1 MRKPLQRGLNG
12 TNPTDILEG
21 NDKMLGYVSV
31 MDALTI
37 NEENRLKTENVKIK
51 QRNDALEREKDEVT
65 ALRKELEP
73 LLTLKNTLVKEGLLK
88 ESSTI

>member
-1 MRKPLQRGLNG
+1 
-12 TNPTDILEG
+12 
-21 NDKMLGYVSV
+21 MLGYVSV